1 MQRKVSYLKS
11 TEVAVDLKNNKYM
24 EEKIVK
30 VTVKDIAQSPLKL
43 RLVANVVRGKNAQ
56 EAIELLAILNKKGAS
71 IVKKAI
77 LSGIANAR
85 DLYSASPE
93 DLTISKI
100 AVDEARILKRTRFES
115 RGRVSRIDKR
125 RSHLNLEL
133 TVK

>member
-1 MQRKVSYLKS
+1 
-11 TEVAVDLKNNKYM
+11 M
-24 EEKIVK
+24 EEKTVK

-56 EAIELLAILNKKGAS
+56 EAVELLTILNKKGAS

-85 DLYSASPE
+85 DLHSATPE
-93 DLTISKI
+93 NLTISKI
-100 AVDEARILKRTRFES
+100 SVDEARILKRTRFES

-125 RSHLNLEL
+125 RSHINLEL

>member
-1 MQRKVSYLKS
+1 
-11 TEVAVDLKNNKYM
+11 M

-56 EAIELLAILNKKGAS
+56 EAIELLSILNKKGAS
-71 IVKKAI
+71 IVKKAV
-77 LSGIANAR
+77 LSGIASAR
-85 DLYSASPE
+85 DLYSAEPE
-93 DLTISKI
+93 KLLISKI
-100 AVDEARILKRTRFES
+100 SVDEARILKRTRFES

-125 RSHLNLEL
+125 RSHINLEL

>member
-1 MQRKVSYLKS
+1 
-11 TEVAVDLKNNKYM
+11 M

-30 VTVKDIAQSPLKL
+30 VKVKNIAQSPLKL

-56 EAIELLAILNKKGAS
+56 EAIEILNILNKKGAS

-77 LSGIANAR
+77 LSGVANAR
-85 DLYSASPE
+85 NLYNTDA
-93 DLTISKI
+93 DNLTISKLT
-100 AVDEARILKRTRFES
+100 VDEASILKRTRFES

-125 RSHLNLEL
+125 RSHINLEL

>member
-1 MQRKVSYLKS
+1 V
-11 TEVAVDLKNNKYM
+11 VDLKNNKYM
-24 EEKIVK
+24 EEKTVK

-56 EAIELLAILNKKGAS
+56 EAIELLSILNKKGAS
-71 IVKKAI
+71 SIKKAV
-77 LSGIANAR
+77 LSGVASAR

-93 DLTISKI
+93 DLTIDKI
-100 AVDEARILKRTRFES
+100 VVDEAKILKRTRCES

-125 RSHLNLEL
+125 RSHINLEL